1 MFKKTISFFLL
12 LFLTQTV
19 LAGIDL
25 HHPSVNNTV
34 DNKMIDILD
43 HYIDTHSLDYSV
55 NHQCDSAS
63 NTISSSLHADGSLL
77 ADGSLPADGST
88 NIHHHDCHGHLTPYS
103 FIYFSLIDANHGSFF
118 TCYTYILSDYSVTIS
133 LPKRPPIL
141 T

>member
-103 FIYFSLIDANHGSFF
+103 FIYFSLIDANHGSFLPA
-118 TCYTYILSDYSVTIS
+118 IRISSVIIQS
-133 LPKRPPIL
+133 L
-141 T
+141 